1 MRIGSTLLDRALGQ
15 IDGFFSAGELR
26 HIWEENFAENQPC
39 GCGVPFSECGFWREV
54 TEQVYGRTS
63 QLNAVEAVRLKRRVD
78 RMRHIPQLASSWKT
92 PNYRK
97 SFKAHS
103 RNLSGLYAAIW
114 KATGG
119 QVIVDSS
126 KDASY
131 AFTLANLDEIDL
143 HMVHLVRDSRAVSH
157 SWLRKKVKYEVA
169 GREEDYMD
177 LHGPLVSSLGWMR
190 SNLLIE
196 PLRFYASSYTTVRY
210 EDFIAAPESTLQR
223 ILLATG
229 EERRELPLV
238 DDHTLRL
245 EIDHTVAGNPNRFRR
260 GEIELRL
267 DEEWKEKMSGPNRR
281 TVTALTW
288 PLLLKYGYLNEAT
301 AKTQ

>member
-1 MRIGSTLLDRALGQ
+1 
-15 IDGFFSAGELR
+15 
-26 HIWEENFAENQPC
+26 
-39 GCGVPFSECGFWREV
+39 
-54 TEQVYGRTS
+54 
-63 QLNAVEAVRLKRRVD
+63 
-78 RMRHIPQLASSWKT
+78 
-92 PNYRK
+92 
-97 SFKAHS
+97 
-103 RNLSGLYAAIW
+103 
-114 KATGG
+114 
-119 QVIVDSS
+119 
-126 KDASY
+126 
-131 AFTLANLDEIDL
+131 
-143 HMVHLVRDSRAVSH
+143 MVHLVRDSRAVSH